1 MTERTIRGI
10 AIVAGIANT
19 AVAAHQT
26 FTEEQLKMLLELFD
40 QHPNNTDGE
49 YKNPGQLVLWAYN
62 AYYND
67 GCPETSEHIRE
78 AFPWFIPKVDLSL
91 LSKV

>member
-1 MTERTIRGI
+1 MRGI

-26 FTEEQLKMLLELFD
+26 FAEEQLKMLLELFD

-49 YKNPGQLVLWAYN
+49 YKNPGQLVLLAYKT
-62 AYYND
+62 YYD
-67 GCPETSEHIRE
+67 AGSSETSEHIRG
-78 AFPWFIPKVDLSL
+78 AFPWFNPKVDLSFL
-91 LSKV
+91 G